1 MPLMLNLKEGVRMM
15 KKIYE
20 YEQVQA
26 FRDNP
31 DQLAELLAD
40 VVNSYSF
47 GNKDQ
52 EKFAEAIMRRHKTLQ
67 QSIFGMILTTI
78 SKWREAWE
86 NDNYDL
92 RNEYTCMACNVIMEA
107 IETKGGY
114 AKGAPIH
121 PPYI

>member
-20 YEQVQA
+20 YEQVLA

-47 GNKDQ
+47 DNKDQ
-52 EKFAEAIMRRHKTLQ
+52 EKFAEALMRQHKTLQ

-78 SKWREAWE
+78 SKWREAWG
-86 NDNYDL
+86 
-92 RNEYTCMACNVIMEA
+92 
-107 IETKGGY
+107 K
-114 AKGAPIH
+114 
-121 PPYI
+121 